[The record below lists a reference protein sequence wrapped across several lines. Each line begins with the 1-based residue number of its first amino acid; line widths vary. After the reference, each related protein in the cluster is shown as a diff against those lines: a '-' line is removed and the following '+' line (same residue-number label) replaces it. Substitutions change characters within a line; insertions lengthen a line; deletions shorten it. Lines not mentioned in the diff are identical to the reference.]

1 MDEGLGPKNV
11 MGRQQAMLFM
21 SGHDGNF
28 PDLHPIS
35 ITLLPGQDIPSEG
48 FHTFSF
54 LRRIK
59 DKKLFP
65 LSFCYSLCLLPH
77 MSSACMYIL

>member
-35 ITLLPGQDIPSEG
+35 VTLLAGKDIPSEG
-48 FHTFSF
+48 VYTFPAQLLIQS
-54 LRRIK
+54 
-59 DKKLFP
+59 
-65 LSFCYSLCLLPH
+65 LST
-77 MSSACMYIL
+77 SAHV